1 MQPLF
6 RLRRSTAWLALCAT
20 LLWTLMPAMDGARSA
35 PGELIEVCTLA
46 GTAWMAAPA
55 DGDSAP
61 AGERADCPWCCAQAG
76 GFALLPPGAALP
88 AAATAERAPPLRPAP
103 GAARVLRWQL
113 SFARAPPVP
122 S

>member
-6 RLRRSTAWLALCAT
+6 RLRRFTAWLALCAT
-20 LLWTLMPAMDGARSA
+20 LLWTLMPAMDSAGSA
-35 PGELIEVCTLA
+35 PGGVVEVCTLA
-46 GTAWMAAPA
+46 GTAWIAVPA
-55 DGDSAP
+55 DGNSAP
-61 AGERADCPWCCAQAG
+61 AGERSDCPWCCAQAG

-88 AAATAERAPPLRPAP
+88 AVPAAGRAPPVRAAP

-113 SFARAPPVP
+113 SFARAPPAL